1 MWKFPLPE
9 TQWTGD
15 QAVQLKLADYGIS
28 QQFTPQGVRGLQGT
42 PPYLPPEVLLHGGLE
57 TYSTKLDVYS
67 FGMFMYFLFTF
78 SNPFHKEG
86 RPPATLLEAGKRPE
100 LLLKVSI
107 PLHTDIWLRLS
118 TEKSIQSLISP
129 SLSPPSL
136 LPLPTFSCHTPPSLL
151 SHPMLLFLSTLVS

>member
-78 SNPFHKEG
+78 SNPFEKET
-86 RPPATLLEAGKRPE
+86 RSIASLLEAGRRPE
-100 LLLKVSI
+100 LMPKVCV
-107 PLHTDIWLRLS
+107 
-118 TEKSIQSLISP
+118 KISA
-129 SLSPPSL
+129 SQLAGIEGISRD
-136 LPLPTFSCHTPPSLL
+136 
-151 SHPMLLFLSTLVS
+151 